1 MSVAALLSL
10 GGIGI
15 AVGFMSGLVGIGGGV
30 LIVPFLYFFYG
41 QPWSGFTLDHAAL
54 VTVAHATSLFIIVPT
69 AAAGTITYSRA
80 HLVAWKAALPIA
92 TFSIVGAAVGAT
104 IALYLPGQL
113 LSLAFGLFLI
123 FTGVQL
129 SKRRLRAGGK
139 PLRLK
144 LRVTAPMGLLVG
156 LLSAILGVG
165 GGLVAIPMLLNV
177 VRLEMQR
184 VAATS
189 LVVVMFAAATG
200 TATYVLNGLG
210 APGRP
215 AGSIG
220 FIHLTAAIPILVGS
234 LISVRW
240 GAKANQRVNRRT
252 LRRVFGIGFVS
263 LGLWLAVNS
272 AIDL

>member
-189 LVVVMFAAATG
+189 LAVVMFAAATG
-200 TATYVLNGLG
+200 TATYVLSGLG